1 MVDTPRVT
9 VPVEP
14 TEAMM
19 KAADAVDWNN
29 EDERASVI
37 NMWQAMLS
45 AAPAPEGGAV
55 DDRLHSAISK
65 LKDWV
70 GLIQLRKNGGCV
82 SGNPIV
88 DCVNDLPAIIREL
101 EAAELEIEG
110 AFERYEDALA
120 TREEAPAGSD
130 HPCYDEHQPGCDCV
144 IPAQKVAPVPSFLER
159 MTAPAEAGETIEARF
174 PELNDDLIRM
184 ASTGSTGSLIEW
196 GAFIERL
203 KSALRAQPPAREDGD
218 DRPIEASWTDG
229 VTHAYVN
236 LSAALSAERQA
247 WRQKLGI
254 RIASVRYLD
263 VEVPPAREDA
273 QLDTDCVS
281 LLADLDAGKPC
292 GPEAAATIR
301 SLIRER
307 DTTPPA
313 SEAEKLR
320 VAVEALTRTRRLV
333 AEASE
338 SGFSDP
344 DTVRALF
351 VNNGAI
357 TQALAAL
364 QAEQKG
370 GA

>member
-1 MVDTPRVT
+1 MVS
-9 VPVEP
+9 VPPNVLESIAFNLCSLHDFDP
-14 TEAMM
+14 AFVHQNEKFALATITEYL
-19 KAADAVDWNN
+19 
-29 EDERASVI
+29 RA
-37 NMWQAMLS
+37 QPA
-45 AAPAPEGGAV
+45 AAPVREEGGAV
-55 DDRLHSAISK
+55 DHISSSGGMVLSAPFSLHDEK
-65 LKDWV
+65 
-70 GLIQLRKNGGCV
+70 GLISHSLKAVRVLRTMLAARDLSAGVQV
-82 SGNPIV
+82 SDDLIV
-88 DCVNDLPAIIREL
+88 DL
-101 EAAELEIEG
+101 EA
-110 AFERYEDALA
+110 ALA
-120 TREEAPAGSD
+120 TREEAPA
-130 HPCYDEHQPGCDCV
+130 
-144 IPAQKVAPVPSFLER
+144 
-159 MTAPAEAGETIEARF
+159 EAGENWPALADLHTIRGWLYGLSAAPDLTDVVADGGVSIGDCYQQEAREF
-174 PELNDDLIRM
+174 AGR
-184 ASTGSTGSLIEW
+184 
-196 GAFIERL
+196 IERIINV
-203 KSALRAQPPAREDGD
+203 LRAQPPAREDGG

-247 WRQKLGI
+247 WRQKLGL

-364 QAEQKG
+364 QTEQKG
-370 GA
+370 GAA